1 MKKTIDELRDIATR
15 KTSEGTSTAGPYAT
29 LEECGYKRARCF
41 GKPRDLLLCCGIR
54 AC

>member
-29 LEECGYKRARCF
+29 LEEWLQASALF
-41 GKPRDLLLCCGIR
+41 W
-54 AC
+54 